1 MDNPFYYNTPVE
13 TTEFVG
19 RWPLVEEIVADLTRS
34 RGDSWAIIGGRRFG
48 KSSLLRAIEA
58 RLILQLGRP
67 SVRTVIPLPVDL
79 KRSDTDSEQQV
90 YTTLLREIHRTL
102 RRHFSGTFDLDAS
115 ELHKLVSSAAEE
127 TSFYQFETALDDLLN
142 RSRSTTPPRL
152 VLLLDELD
160 AMVNYRWAE
169 TLFNQLRALVYDGPL
184 AARLRIVIAGSERI
198 IQVRQSGSPLLNAV
212 KSAHLEVLD
221 EDALR
226 QLIAK
231 GGQPPEDTAVAVI
244 TQSGGHPFIAQYL
257 LHHIWNDQHGLNH
270 ATPEQVSRAVR
281 RLREERALDLRGWW
295 EAIGANGQAAYRAL
309 IAQPDWVDERVLTR
323 QLGRHGLALD
333 QALAALCYHGL
344 AVRDASRSR
353 YRIAGALFRDW
364 VLDRAAE
371 TKGDAAAA
379 VAARPVLN
387 TGKAWAVLVGINQYD
402 DVHLSDLQV
411 CVDDVTAIYHA
422 LAPGYRVIRLLTD
435 ATPETLPTR
444 ANILGELASIAQNVE
459 EGDLLLFYFSGH
471 GKAERGESY
480 LLTRDTR
487 LAALKYTALA
497 ISEVRQVMHDS
508 PARAKV
514 IVVDACHSGAMIG
527 KAEPTMTPEFI
538 QRVFREA
545 AGMAVL
551 ASCTAGQQSW
561 EWPSQKRSVFTYY
574 LLEALAGRADWD
586 GKGFVTVSDVSRYV
600 ADAVKRWAAEHGV
613 PQTPT
618 LQYTVAGDIILAHH
632 A

>member
-19 RWPLVEEIVADLTRS
+19 RWPLVEEIVADLARA

-48 KSSLLRAIEA
+48 KSSLLRALEA
-58 RLILQLGRP
+58 RLLLALGRP
-67 SVRTVIPLPVDL
+67 SARAVIPLPVDL
-79 KRSDTDSEQQV
+79 KRSDTDNEQQV
-90 YTTLLREIHRTL
+90 YMTILREIHRTL
-102 RRHFSGTFDLDAS
+102 RRRFGAAFDLAES
-115 ELHKLVSSAAEE
+115 ELQRRVASSGEE
-127 TSFYQFETALDDLLN
+127 ASFYQFETALDDLL
-142 RSRSTTPPRL
+142 SRCRGTAPRL

-160 AMVNYRWAE
+160 AMVGYDWAE

-184 AARLRIVIAGSERI
+184 AAQLRIVIAGSERI

-221 EDALR
+221 EEALR
-226 QLIAK
+226 QLIAR
-231 GGQPPEDTAVAVI
+231 GGHPPQEVANAVI

-257 LHHIWNDQHGLNH
+257 LHHVWNDRHGLDQ
-270 ATPEQVSRAVR
+270 ATPEQVGQAVS
-281 RLREERALDLRGWW
+281 RLRQERALDLRGWW
-295 EAIGANGQAAYRAL
+295 EAIGADGQQAYRAL
-309 IAQPDWVDERVLTR
+309 VDQPDWVDERTLAR
-323 QLGRHGLALD
+323 QLGRRVLALD

-344 AVRDASRSR
+344 AVRDASRTR

-364 VLDRAAE
+364 VLDRGTEAKGEGAPAAPS
-371 TKGDAAAA
+371 
-379 VAARPVLN
+379 RPVLN

-402 DVHLSDLQV
+402 DAHLSDLQV
-411 CVDDVTAIYHA
+411 CVDDVTAIYHL
-422 LAPGYRVIRLLTD
+422 LAPIYRVIRLLTD
-435 ATPETLPTR
+435 DTPQTLPTR
-444 ANILGELASIAQNVE
+444 ANILGELASLAQNVE

-497 ISEVRQVMHDS
+497 ISEVRQLMHDS

-538 QRVFREA
+538 QRVFQEA

-600 ADAVKRWAAEHGV
+600 TDAVKRWAAEHGV

-618 LQYTVAGDIILAHH
+618 LQYTVAGDIVLMRH

>member
-19 RWPLVEEIVADLTRS
+19 RWPLVEEIVADLIRP

-58 RLILQLGRP
+58 RLVLQLGRP
-67 SVRTVIPLPVDL
+67 SPRSVIPFPVDL
-79 KRSDTDSEQQV
+79 KRSDTESEQQV
-90 YTTLLREIHRTL
+90 YITILREIHRII
-102 RRHFSGTFDLDAS
+102 RRRFGDAFDLPDS
-115 ELHKLVSSAAEE
+115 ELNRLVTSVAEE
-127 TSFYQFETALDDLLN
+127 VSFYRFETALDDLLN
-142 RSRSTTPPRL
+142 RSRGTAVCL

-160 AMVNYRWAE
+160 AMVNYSWAE

-184 AARLRIVIAGSERI
+184 AALLRIVITGSERI
-198 IQVRQSGSPLLNAV
+198 IQVRQNGSPLLNAV
-212 KSAHLEVLD
+212 KCAHLEVLD
-221 EDALR
+221 EDAVR
-226 QLIAK
+226 QLIAR
-231 GGQPPEDTAVAVI
+231 GGHPPEDTVTAI
-244 TQSGGHPFIAQYL
+244 MTQSGGHPFIAQYL
-257 LHHIWNDQHGLNH
+257 LHHIWDAERGLDQ
-270 ATPEQVSRAVR
+270 ATPEQVSQAVR

-295 EAIGANGQAAYRAL
+295 DAIGPDGQAAYRAL
-309 IAQPDWVDERVLTR
+309 IEQPDWADERALTR
-323 QLGRHGLALD
+323 QLAGRGLALD

-344 AVRDASRSR
+344 AMRDASRRR
-353 YRIAGALFRDW
+353 YRLAGTLFRDW
-364 VLDRAAE
+364 VLDSAKV
-371 TKGDAAAA
+371 TKGDGGPATP
-379 VAARPVLN
+379 ARPVIN

-402 DVHLSDLQV
+402 DAHLSDLQV
-411 CVDDVTAIYHA
+411 CVEDVTAIYHQ

-435 ATPETLPTR
+435 ATPDMLPTR
-444 ANILGELASIAQNVE
+444 ANILGELASLAQSVE

-471 GKAERGESY
+471 GTAERGESY

-487 LAALKYTALA
+487 LSALKYTALA
-497 ISEVRQVMHDS
+497 ISEVRQLMLDS

-538 QRVFREA
+538 QRVFQEA
-545 AGMAVL
+545 TGMAVL

-600 ADAVKRWAAEHGV
+600 TDAVKRWAAEHGV

-618 LQYTVAGDIILAHH
+618 LQYTVAGDIILARHG
-632 A
+632 